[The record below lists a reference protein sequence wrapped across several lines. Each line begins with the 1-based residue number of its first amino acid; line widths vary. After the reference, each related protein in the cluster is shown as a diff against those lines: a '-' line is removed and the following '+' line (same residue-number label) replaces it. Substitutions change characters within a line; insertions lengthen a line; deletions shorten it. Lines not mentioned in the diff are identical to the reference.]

1 MFKNLNFFKI
11 SKSRIYLIFYQIIF
25 IGQNFKYA
33 MRKFLEPINNRNA
46 EGNPENGTT
55 RIQKSTDSSLHLQ
68 IFYNGS
74 WRHDKNCKLKTN
86 KECSING

>member
-1 MFKNLNFFKI
+1 MLKLFQNL
-11 SKSRIYLIFYQIIF
+11 SRICLFFYQIIF

-86 KECSING
+86 KECSMNV